1 MSTRHDAPAR
11 KPKTPRRPV
20 IFHVTEMALPPPPEY
35 DWLGR
40 RRGRSYLVN
49 MLAELALAGLA
60 GAVSGAVIG
69 FLSALLEAGGFQ
81 RPLVLVGAASGLL
94 AGVIATVAGREVLP
108 RLSGFSLPAR
118 VVMVLL
124 TLVGGALG
132 ATFLGFL
139 IDPAFSLHAGRSV
152 LLVGAMNG
160 LLALVAGTLVFAYE
174 DLHRR
179 LVRAN
184 EILAATRLAQSQA
197 RERAARAELLALQ
210 ARINPHF
217 FFNALNTAAAFVRD
231 DPRRAEDLLERFA
244 DLFRYAFRRGSE
256 PSVPLEEELHFI
268 GDFLEIERARF
279 GDRVRCEVQAAPD
292 VRGDSVPP
300 LLLQPLVENAVLHG
314 RDPET
319 GEGRIF
325 VRAYRGMGDAL
336 VLEVRDHGPG
346 PGRAGQALPRGH
358 ALENIAA
365 RVAATRGGWL
375 EIDRASDG
383 PGTVAR
389 IVLPPVVADD
399 AVTEEEE

>member
-1 MSTRHDAPAR
+1 MSTRLDHPDR
-11 KPKTPRRPV
+11 KRRREPPPSL
-20 IFHVTEMALPPPPEY
+20 FYVTEMALPPPSPY

-49 MLAELALAGLA
+49 LAVELALAGLA

-69 FLSALLEAGGFQ
+69 FLAAILEAGFQ

-94 AGVIATVAGREVLP
+94 AGVIAAVAGREVLP
-108 RLSGFSLPAR
+108 RLAGFSLPAR
-118 VVMVLL
+118 IGLVLL
-124 TLVGGALG
+124 TLIGGAIA

-139 IDPAFSLHAGRSV
+139 VDPGFSLHAVRSV

-174 DLHRR
+174 DLYQR
-179 LVRAN
+179 LARAN
-184 EILAATRLAQSQA
+184 EILAATRMAQVQA

-244 DLFRYAFRRGSE
+244 DLFRYAFRRGGE
-256 PSVPLEEELHFI
+256 PSVPLEEELRFI
-268 GDFLEIERARF
+268 ADFIEIERARF
-279 GDRVRCEVQAAPD
+279 GDRLRCEIRTAPEAATD
-292 VRGDSVPP
+292 AVPP
-300 LLLQPLVENAVLHG
+300 LILQPLVENAVLHG
-314 RDPET
+314 RDPES
-319 GEGRIF
+319 GDGRIS
-325 VRAYRGMGDAL
+325 VRAYHDPRGAL

-346 PGRAGQALPRGH
+346 PGRARDELPRGH

-365 RVAATRGGWL
+365 RLAATRGGWL
-375 EIDRASDG
+375 EIGAAIDG
-383 PGTVAR
+383 PGTLAR
-389 IVLPPVVADD
+389 IVLPPVPQEREQQ
-399 AVTEEEE
+399 EEG

>member
-1 MSTRHDAPAR
+1 MSARHDSPSR
-11 KPKTPRRPV
+11 RPKGRHRPV

-35 DWLGR
+35 DLLGR
-40 RRGRSYLVN
+40 RRGRPYLVN
-49 MLAELALAGLA
+49 MLAELVLAGLA

-69 FLSALLEAGGFQ
+69 FLAALLEAGSFQ
-81 RPLVLVGAASGLL
+81 RPLVMVGAASGLL

-124 TLVGGALG
+124 TLVGGAIA
-132 ATFLGFL
+132 ATFFGFL
-139 IDPAFSLHAGRSV
+139 VDPAFSVHAGRSV

-174 DLHRR
+174 DLHHR

-244 DLFRYAFRRGSE
+244 ELFRYAFRRGSDRA
-256 PSVPLEEELHFI
+256 VPLEEELRFI

-279 GDRVRCEVQAAPD
+279 GDRVRAEVQAAPE
-292 VRGDSVPP
+292 VRSDPVPP

-325 VRAYRGMGDAL
+325 VRAYRGAAGAL

-346 PGRAGQALPRGH
+346 PGGAGQALPRGH

-383 PGTVAR
+383 PGTLAR
-389 IVLPPVVADD
+389 IVLPPAAADP
-399 AVTEEEE
+399 AATEEEE

>member
-1 MSTRHDAPAR
+1 
-11 KPKTPRRPV
+11 
-20 IFHVTEMALPPPPEY
+20 
-35 DWLGR
+35 
-40 RRGRSYLVN
+40 
-49 MLAELALAGLA
+49 
-60 GAVSGAVIG
+60 VIG
-69 FLSALLEAGGFQ
+69 FLAALLEAGGFQ
-81 RPLVLVGAASGLL
+81 RPLVLVSAASGLL

-108 RLSGFSLPAR
+108 RLAGFSLPAR
-118 VVMVLL
+118 VAMMLL
-124 TLVGGALG
+124 TLVGGALV
-132 ATFLGFL
+132 ATFFGFL

-174 DLHRR
+174 DLHQR
-179 LVRAN
+179 LMRAN

-244 DLFRYAFRRGSE
+244 DLFRYAFRRGNESA
-256 PSVPLEEELHFI
+256 VPLEEELRFI

-279 GDRVRCEVQAAPD
+279 GDRVRVEVQAEPD
-292 VRGDSVPP
+292 VRRDPVPP

-325 VRAYRGMGDAL
+325 VRAYRGAGAAL
-336 VLEVRDHGPG
+336 VLEVRDQGPG
-346 PGRAGQALPRGH
+346 PGRAGQTLPRGH

-383 PGTVAR
+383 PGTLAR
-389 IVLPPVVADD
+389 IVLPPAAD
-399 AVTEEEE
+399 AETSEEEE